1 MSTIDSATQQ
11 TINKWLN
18 GNYDADTKKDIQKLV
33 DANAST
39 ELTDAF
45 YKNLE
50 FGTGGLR
57 GIMGAG
63 SNRVNKYTI
72 GTATQGLAN
81 YLNNKYPNEKISV
94 AIAHDSR
101 NNSDY
106 FAEITANVFS
116 ANGILVYF
124 FSALRPTPEL
134 SFAVRHFGC
143 KSGVMLTASHNP
155 KEYNGYKAYGADGG
169 QFTSPDDKMV
179 IDEVNKINSIDE
191 VKFDRVEA
199 NIKLIGE
206 DVDKLYL
213 DGITAL
219 SISPEAIKNQHDLK
233 IVFSPIHGT
242 GITLLPQ
249 ALKQFGFTNLT
260 LVEEQSMPDG
270 NFPTVVYPN
279 PEEKEALTL
288 ALKKAKEIDAD
299 LVLATDP
306 DADRVGIAVKD
317 TNNEWVLLNG
327 NQTGS
332 LLINYLLSAWQEKG
346 KLDGKQFIVKT
357 IVTSNL
363 IAAIADKKNVTY
375 YNTLTGFK
383 YIGQLMTQLEGEKY
397 FIGGGEE
404 SYGYLIGDL
413 VRDKDAIVSAAFIA
427 EMTAYYKDKGKSLY
441 EALLDTYVEYGLY
454 KEDLVSLTKK
464 GKTGAEEIK
473 AMMEGFRNNPP
484 KSLGGS
490 KVAVL
495 KDYELGQETNLHTNE
510 VSKLDY
516 PTSDVLQF
524 ITEDGSIVSARPSG
538 TEPKIKFYCSVNAPL
553 ASKAD
558 FEKVNGEL
566 TEKVKAVMEDLQ
578 A

>member
-1 MSTIDSATQQ
+1 MQSIDQSTQA
-11 TINKWLN
+11 TINQWLG
-18 GNYDADTKKDIQKLV
+18 GNYDEKTKAEIQALV
-33 DANAST
+33 DQNATT
-39 ELTDAF
+39 ELTDSF
-45 YKNLE
+45 YKSLE

-63 SNRVNKYTI
+63 SNRINKYTI

-81 YLNNKYPNEKISV
+81 YLNNKYPGEKISV

-106 FAEITANVFS
+106 FAGITADVFS
-116 ANGILVYF
+116 ANGIHVYF
-124 FSALRPTPEL
+124 FEALRPTPEL
-134 SFAVRHFGC
+134 SFAVRHFNC

-169 QFTSPDDKMV
+169 QFTAPDDKLV
-179 IDEVNKINSIDE
+179 IDEVNKIQSIDE
-191 VKFDRVEA
+191 VKFDRVDA
-199 NIKLIGE
+199 NVELIGE
-206 DVDKLYL
+206 AVDKLYL

-219 SISPEAIKNQHDLK
+219 SISPDAIKRQHDLK

-242 GITLLPQ
+242 GITLVPK
-249 ALKQFGFTNLT
+249 ALEQFGFTNVT
-260 LVEEQSMPDG
+260 VVEEQSKPDG

-279 PEEKEALTL
+279 PEEKDALTL
-288 ALKKAKEIDAD
+288 AMNKAKEIDAD

-317 TNNEWVLLNG
+317 NNDEWVLLNG

-332 LLINYLLSAWQEKG
+332 LLINYIVSAWEEKG
-346 KLDGKQFIVKT
+346 KLTGKEYVVST
-357 IVTSNL
+357 IVTTSL
-363 IAAIADKKNVTY
+363 IKAICDAKNVEY
-375 YNTLTGFK
+375 FNTLTGFK
-383 YIGQLMTQLEGEKY
+383 WIGQIITKLQGEKT
-397 FIGGGEE
+397 FIAGGEE
-404 SYGYLIGDL
+404 SYGYLVGEL
-413 VRDKDAIVSAAFIA
+413 VRDKDAVVSAAFIS
-427 EMTAYYKDKGKSLY
+427 EMTAYYKDKGASLY
-441 EALLDTYVEYGLY
+441 NALLDMYVEYGLY

-473 AMMEGFRNNPP
+473 AMMEKFRNNPP
-484 KSLGGS
+484 VSLGGS
-490 KVAVL
+490 KVSVL
-495 KDYELGQETNLHTNE
+495 KDYELGQETDLATGK
-510 VSKLDY
+510 VTKLDY
-516 PTSDVLQF
+516 PASDVLQF

-553 ASKAD
+553 ADKKD

-566 TEKVKAVMEDLQ
+566 GDKIKAVMADLQ